1 MFRFFVIMV
10 QLYGFVFLWLT
21 NKTCTH
27 TVPAYILL
35 QAHAIK
41 FTVKSFLM
49 ENLISLVMRC
59 EKTRTHTHSRTI
71 YSLVYSVFQEAD

>member
-10 QLYGFVFLWLT
+10 QLYGFVFLWST
-21 NKTCTH
+21 NITCTH
-27 TVPAYILL
+27 TVPACILL

-59 EKTRTHTHSRTI
+59 EKTRARTHTLSHHI
-71 YSLVYSVFQEAD
+71 